1 MSKKSVIII
10 GAGLSGLSTGCYAQ
24 MNGYESKIF
33 EYHSSPGGVAAVW
46 KRGDY
51 LIDGGIHFL
60 IGHKPGTPL
69 YDVYSEICDI
79 DSIDIADMTTYLR
92 FVDETGT
99 KSIEF
104 TQDIKKLEQD
114 LIQIAPEDEDE
125 IRSFIK
131 EINSLTGSPLLT
143 DMGMSTAPPELRGRF
158 DSLKEMWQMR
168 GFMKYFMGKYSKSAG
183 EYAEHFQNPFL
194 KTVISYLFSPDGP
207 MWFVIMILATVASG
221 QLGLFKG
228 GCHTF
233 VRSIEAQ
240 YKSLGG
246 QIQYRAK
253 VEKIIVEDGTAV
265 GVVLAD
271 DSEHRADVV
280 VSAADG
286 KSTIFDLLGGQFI
299 DDKIKKRYDTWK
311 TYDPM
316 IGVSLGV
323 SRTFDNEASLNAFMQ
338 KEPIILS
345 DREVPL
351 VYLRIFNHGDVFA
364 PEGKSVIQ
372 VILETEWDYWKN
384 LRENREQYET
394 EKNKLAQNLI
404 RRLEDGYPGITGQ
417 VERIDVST
425 PYTTWR
431 YTLNDR
437 GSPMGWLMTKST
449 IMEQIPRT
457 LPGLENFF
465 MAGHWVLPGGGVPSS
480 IYTGRNVIQILCK
493 KDDKKFRTKSED

>member
-1 MSKKSVIII
+1 LSKKSVIII
-10 GAGLSGLSTGCYAQ
+10 GAGLAGLSTGCYAQ

-33 EYHSSPGGVAAVW
+33 EHHSVPGGVAAVW

-60 IGHKPGTPL
+60 IGHKPGTPI
-69 YDVYSEICDI
+69 YDVYSEISEI
-79 DSIDIADMTTYLR
+79 ESIAIEDMTTYLR
-92 FVDETGT
+92 FVDETCT

-104 TQDIKKLEQD
+104 TQDIQKLERD
-114 LIQIAPEDEDE
+114 LIHIAPEDEDE

-131 EINSLTGSPLLT
+131 EINSLKDSPLLT
-143 DMGMSTAPPELRGRF
+143 DMGMSSAPSELKGRF

-168 GFMKYFMGKYSKSAG
+168 GFMKYFMGTYSKSAA
-183 EYAEHFQNPFL
+183 EYSERYQNPFL
-194 KTVISYLFSPDGP
+194 RTVIKYLFSPDGP
-207 MWFVIMILATVASG
+207 IWFVIMILATVVSG
-221 QLGLFKG
+221 QLGLLKG

-233 VRSIEAQ
+233 VRSIEER
-240 YKSLGG
+240 YKSLEG

-253 VEKIIVEDGTAV
+253 VEKIIVEDNKAV

-271 DSEHRADVV
+271 ETEHRADMV

-286 KSTIFDLLGGQFI
+286 RSTIFDLLGGHYL
-299 DDKIKKRYDTWK
+299 DEKIKKRYDTWK

-316 IGVSLGV
+316 IAVSLGV
-323 SRTFDNEASLNAFMQ
+323 ARTFVDEAPLNAFML
-338 KEPIILS
+338 KEPIQLS

-351 VYLRIFNHGDVFA
+351 LFLRVFNHGDSFA

-372 VILETEWDYWKN
+372 VILETEWEYWKN
-384 LRENREQYET
+384 LRENLEQYEI
-394 EKNKLAQNLI
+394 EKNKLAQELI
-404 RRLEDGYPGITGQ
+404 SRLETVYPGITSL
-417 VERIDVST
+417 VEKIDVST
-425 PYTTWR
+425 PYTTGR

-449 IMEQIPRT
+449 LMEQIPRT
-457 LPGLENFF
+457 LPRLGNFF

-480 IYTGRNVIQILCK
+480 IYTGRNVIQIMCK
-493 KDDKKFRTKSED
+493 RDGKRFRTKPIS

>member
-1 MSKKSVIII
+1 MNKKSVIII
-10 GAGLSGLSTGCYAQ
+10 GAGLAGLSTGCYAQ

-33 EYHSSPGGVAAVW
+33 EYHSAPGGVAAVW

-69 YDVYSEICDI
+69 YDVYSEISDI
-79 DSIDIADMTTYLR
+79 DSIDIEDMTTYLR

-99 KSIEF
+99 KSIEV
-104 TQDIKKLEQD
+104 TQDIQKLERD
-114 LIQIAPEDEDE
+114 LIHIAPEDEEE

-131 EINSLTGSPLLT
+131 EINSLKDSPLLT

-194 KTVISYLFSPDGP
+194 KTIISYLFSPDGP
-207 MWFVIMILATVASG
+207 LWFVIMIIATVASG

-233 VRSIEAQ
+233 VRSIEER

-246 QIQYRAK
+246 QIQFRAK
-253 VEKIIVEDGTAV
+253 VEKIIVEDGKAV
-265 GVVLAD
+265 GVMLED
-271 DSEHRADVV
+271 GTEHRADVV

-299 DDKIKKRYDTWK
+299 DDNIKKRYDTWK

-316 IGVSLGV
+316 IAVSLGV
-323 SRTFDNEASLNAFMQ
+323 SRTFDDEASLNAFIQ

-351 VYLRIFNHGDVFA
+351 VFLRIFNHGDVFA

-372 VILETEWDYWKN
+372 VILETEWDYWN
-384 LRENREQYET
+384 SLRANREQYED
-394 EKNKLAQNLI
+394 EKQKLAQDLI
-404 RRLEDGYPGITGQ
+404 RRLETIYPGIAGQ
-417 VERIDVST
+417 VETIDVST

-480 IYTGRNVIQILCK
+480 IYTGRNVIQIMCK
-493 KDDKKFRTKSED
+493 RDGKRFRTESIS

>member
-1 MSKKSVIII
+1 MNKKSVIII
-10 GAGLSGLSTGCYAQ
+10 GAGLAGLSVGCYAQ
-24 MNGYESKIF
+24 INGYESKIF
-33 EYHSSPGGVAAVW
+33 EYHSVPGGVAAVW

-79 DSIDIADMTTYLR
+79 DSIEIEDMTTYLR

-99 KSIEF
+99 KSIEV
-104 TQDIKKLEQD
+104 TQDIQKFERD

-131 EINSLTGSPLLT
+131 EINSLKDSPLLT

-207 MWFVIMILATVASG
+207 MWFVIMIVATVASG

-233 VRSIEAQ
+233 VRSIEER

-253 VEKIIVEDGTAV
+253 VEKIIVEDDKAV
-265 GVVLAD
+265 GVMLED
-271 DSEHRADVV
+271 GSEHRADVV

-323 SRTFDNEASLNAFMQ
+323 SRTFDDEASLNAFIQ

-351 VYLRIFNHGDVFA
+351 VFLRIFNHGDVFA

-372 VILETEWDYWKN
+372 VILETEWGYWKN

-394 EKNKLAQNLI
+394 EKNKLAQDLI
-404 RRLEDGYPGITGQ
+404 RRLEGVYPGITGQ
-417 VERIDVST
+417 VETIDVST

-480 IYTGRNVIQILCK
+480 IYTGRNVVQIMCK
-493 KDDKKFRTKSED
+493 RDGKRFRTKPIA

>member
-1 MSKKSVIII
+1 MSKKSVLII

-79 DSIDIADMTTYLR
+79 DSIDIEDMTTYLR
-92 FVDETGT
+92 FVDETGS
-99 KSIEF
+99 KSIEV
-104 TQDIKKLEQD
+104 TQDIQKLERD
-114 LIQIAPEDEDE
+114 LIHIAPEDEDE

-131 EINSLTGSPLLT
+131 EINSLKDSPLLT

-253 VEKIIVEDGTAV
+253 VEKIIVEDGNAV

-394 EKNKLAQNLI
+394 EKNKLAQDLI
-404 RRLEDGYPGITGQ
+404 RRLEDVYPGITGQ
-417 VERIDVST
+417 VETIDVST

>member
-79 DSIDIADMTTYLR
+79 DSIDITDMTTYLR

-233 VRSIEAQ
+233 VRSIEAR

-253 VEKIIVEDGTAV
+253 VEKIIVEDGNAV

-323 SRTFDNEASLNAFMQ
+323 SRTFDDEASLNAFMQ

-394 EKNKLAQNLI
+394 EKNKLAQDLI
-404 RRLEDGYPGITGQ
+404 RRLEDVYPGITGQ
-417 VERIDVST
+417 VETIDVST